1 MLKASNNDIVTK
13 RNNLLEFIGFI
24 SNEGFDGLFEILL
37 RNPNLDAIPDDLSV
51 KSSIEVK
58 TLLDSFRMD
67 SKNLND
73 YLYKLN
79 NNSYKLVNK
88 LGVSLDISIFLDK
101 ETLELSWGNNWHLD
115 GKNNY
120 IPFASKLKVASAN
133 IEDLDFSCGI
143 GIEKLK
149 NRLKESAKEFY
160 ESQLK
165 LQLLNL
171 KRNEFNN
178 QKTALDLGFR
188 SNIELQQYLFQF
200 NIDQRSQFHLYFFKD
215 DVIKT
220 HPDFKI
226 FVKSLSYGF
235 NFSER
240 KNLINLLKMNVLQSN
255 ILELES
261 FDAKQILSE
270 LINKME
276 NYLEFNLEDKLNLF
290 INNIKHSNQNY
301 EDESFL
307 LQLKMNKDSGD
318 VSVEEK
324 QSIVKIKQNSSVFS
338 KIDNKIIFDLFL
350 GEIKTSRD
358 NLIENSEL
366 VKDKLKKIFIKKLK
380 QFRIVYRN
388 WEELEE
394 IIKNPNG
401 NYELYKIIQSSI
413 CNDLATRNNKKSGLA
428 FITPDSVFLKNL
440 RFQKIIDT
448 LNKGFSESE
457 KIYLL
462 KLIESEVLSF

>member
-1 MLKASNNDIVTK
+1 MIK
-13 RNNLLEFIGFI
+13 G
-24 SNEGFDGLFEILL
+24 
-37 RNPNLDAIPDDLSV
+37 
-51 KSSIEVK
+51 
-58 TLLDSFRMD
+58 
-67 SKNLND
+67 
-73 YLYKLN
+73 
-79 NNSYKLVNK
+79 
-88 LGVSLDISIFLDK
+88 
-101 ETLELSWGNNWHLD
+101 
-115 GKNNY
+115 
-120 IPFASKLKVASAN
+120 
-133 IEDLDFSCGI
+133 
-143 GIEKLK
+143 
-149 NRLKESAKEFY
+149 
-160 ESQLK
+160 
-165 LQLLNL
+165 
-171 KRNEFNN
+171 
-178 QKTALDLGFR
+178 
-188 SNIELQQYLFQF
+188 
-200 NIDQRSQFHLYFFKD
+200 SQFHLYFFKD

-235 NFSER
+235 SFSER
-240 KNLINLLKMNVLQSN
+240 KNLINLLKLNVLQSN
-255 ILELES
+255 IVELES
-261 FDAKQILSE
+261 FDAKQIFSE
-270 LINKME
+270 LINKIE

-290 INNIKHSNQNY
+290 IDNIKHSNQNY

-380 QFRIVYRN
+380 QFKIVYRN

-440 RFQKIIDT
+440 RFQKIIDN

>member
-1 MLKASNNDIVTK
+1 MLKASNNAIVTK

-120 IPFASKLKVASAN
+120 IPFVSKLKVASAN
-133 IEDLDFSCGI
+133 IEDLDFSCSI
-143 GIEKLK
+143 GIEELK
-149 NRLKESAKEFY
+149 NRLKKSTKEFY

-178 QKTALDLGFR
+178 RKTALDLGFR

-240 KNLINLLKMNVLQSN
+240 KNLINLLKMNVIQSN

-261 FDAKQILSE
+261 FDAKQILSK

-462 KLIESEVLSF
+462 KLIEDEVLSF